1 MSSMLLTV
9 SETFSAF
16 WESAVTFIQQ
26 CWVQLTAS
34 VSISAVVIFI
44 VKYIMYKIKNNKTIT
59 NAITKATGAVSQS
72 TDVLNKRIDAFEQ
85 RQTEM
90 LNKFEEKFEK
100 QFEEKFVDLKN
111 KRKQVY
117 YSIMEGTEAVKE
129 TLGDVKDLAEQ
140 IETEIKKE
148 PEKPDVIELEE
159 ALNVDEIKEGATDLQ
174 KQAQEA
180 IVEAV
185 DETIKTT
192 EKHISKNQVLR

>member
-90 LNKFEEKFEK
+90 FNKFEEKFEK

-129 TLGDVKDLAEQ
+129 ALGDVKDLAEQ

>member
-1 MSSMLLTV
+1 M
-9 SETFSAF
+9 
-16 WESAVTFIQQ
+16 Q
-26 CWVQLTAS
+26 
-34 VSISAVVIFI
+34 
-44 VKYIMYKIKNNKTIT
+44 
-59 NAITKATGAVSQS
+59 
-72 TDVLNKRIDAFEQ
+72 DVLNKRIDAFEQ

-90 LNKFEEKFEK
+90 FNKFEEKFEK

-180 IVEAV
+180 IAEAV

>member
-26 CWVQLTAS
+26 CWIQLTAS

-90 LNKFEEKFEK
+90 FNKFEEKFEK

-148 PEKPDVIELEE
+148 PEKPDVKELEE

>member
-90 LNKFEEKFEK
+90 FNKFEEKFEK

-148 PEKPDVIELEE
+148 PEKPDVKELEE
-159 ALNVDEIKEGATDLQ
+159 TLNVDEIKEGATDLQ

>member
-90 LNKFEEKFEK
+90 FNKFEEKFEK

-148 PEKPDVIELEE
+148 PEKPDVKELEE

>member
-1 MSSMLLTV
+1 MLLTV

-90 LNKFEEKFEK
+90 FNKFEEKFEK

-180 IVEAV
+180 IAEAV

>member
-1 MSSMLLTV
+1 MLLTV

-90 LNKFEEKFEK
+90 FNKFEEKFEK

-111 KRKQVY
+111 KRKQAY

-148 PEKPDVIELEE
+148 PEKPDVKELEE

>member
-16 WESAVTFIQQ
+16 CESAVTFIQQ

-90 LNKFEEKFEK
+90 FNKFEEKFEK

>member
-90 LNKFEEKFEK
+90 FNKFEEKFEK

-117 YSIMEGTEAVKE
+117 YSIMEGTNSVKE

-148 PEKPDVIELEE
+148 PEKPDVKELEE

>member
-90 LNKFEEKFEK
+90 FNKFEEKFEK

-117 YSIMEGTEAVKE
+117 YSIMEGTDAVKE

-148 PEKPDVIELEE
+148 PEKPNVIELEE

-185 DETIKTT
+185 DETIKTA

>member
-90 LNKFEEKFEK
+90 FNKFEEKFEK

-117 YSIMEGTEAVKE
+117 YSIMEGTKAVKE

-148 PEKPDVIELEE
+148 PEKPDVKELEE

-180 IVEAV
+180 IEEAV

>member
-16 WESAVTFIQQ
+16 WESAVIFIQQ

-90 LNKFEEKFEK
+90 FNKFEEKFEK

-148 PEKPDVIELEE
+148 PEKPDVKELEE

-192 EKHISKNQVLR
+192 ENHISKNQVLR

>member
-90 LNKFEEKFEK
+90 FNKFEEKFEK

-117 YSIMEGTEAVKE
+117 YSIMEGTNAVKE
-129 TLGDVKDLAEQ
+129 TLSDVKDLAEQ

-148 PEKPDVIELEE
+148 PEKPDVKELEE

>member
-72 TDVLNKRIDAFEQ
+72 IDVLNKRIDAFEQ

-90 LNKFEEKFEK
+90 FNKFEEKFEK

-148 PEKPDVIELEE
+148 PEKPDVKELEE

>member
-1 MSSMLLTV
+1 MLLTV

-90 LNKFEEKFEK
+90 FNKFEEKFEK

-148 PEKPDVIELEE
+148 PEKPDVKELEE
-159 ALNVDEIKEGATDLQ
+159 ALNVDEIKEDATDLQ

-185 DETIKTT
+185 NETIKTT

>member
-90 LNKFEEKFEK
+90 FNKFEEKFEK
-100 QFEEKFVDLKN
+100 QFEEKFIDLKN

-148 PEKPDVIELEE
+148 PEKPDVKELEE

>member
-1 MSSMLLTV
+1 MSLMLLTV

-16 WESAVTFIQQ
+16 WESAGTFIQQ

-90 LNKFEEKFEK
+90 FNKFEEKFEK

-148 PEKPDVIELEE
+148 PEKPDVKELEE

-174 KQAQEA
+174 KQAQKT

-192 EKHISKNQVLR
+192 ENHISKNQVLR